1 MILSPPPHLWRFFR
15 AGGFD
20 QVRLETGA
28 DILALE
34 GLDQK
39 LWVALACP
47 VAGMEFDGKTLA
59 LLDADG
65 DGRIRAREILDAVR
79 WLRKVLKDPEELV
92 RDGESLAL
100 AAIDE
105 SSPEGARILASAKR
119 VLANLGMPDATAIS
133 VAETQDTQRIFAQTW
148 FNGDGIV
155 PAEAAADETVRA
167 IIGDIIACLGGETD
181 RSGLPGVSQPKVD
194 AFFAAITSH
203 AQWLEAGAA
212 SADILALGEATAT
225 AGAAMEAVRD
235 KIDGFFLRC
244 DLAGFSP
251 EAAGNVNPTGETF
264 ALLADK
270 DMAGSLSLLTPLPLS
285 AISAGAGLPLRA
297 GLNPAWAD
305 RMAAFCEVVVVPL
318 LGRRDVLSAEDW
330 AVLKDRFAA
339 HAAWQAIRPESAVAV
354 LAAPRILAIAQSD
367 AKAAIH
373 ALIARDTAL
382 EAEAAA
388 IGEVAKLV
396 LLRRDL
402 FRLVNNFVSF
412 REFYTRTGKAIF
424 LAGTLYLDGRSADL
438 CIRVDDVA
446 KHAVLAT
453 LSRIFLVY
461 CDCRRRGSNEQMTIA
476 AAFTAG
482 ESDQLMVGRNGIF
495 YDRQGRDWDATIT
508 KIVEHP
514 ISMRQAF
521 WSPYKQLARFVGE
534 QIEKIAAAKA
544 KAAQEGVNASVVGGV
559 QKAASKPD
567 QPPAPFDAGKFA
579 GIFAALGLA
588 VGAIGTAI
596 ASVVTGF
603 LNLSWWQMPLALA
616 GLILAVSGPSVI
628 IATMKLRQRNLAP
641 ILDATGWAVNARAK
655 INIPFGG
662 SLTALARLPDGAERS
677 LQDPYAV
684 KSSPW
689 PPVLAALAVLG
700 GLAVAAWRLG
710 VLTTWLG

>member
-1 MILSPPPHLWRFFR
+1 MILTPQPHHWRFFR

-34 GLDQK
+34 SLDQK

-47 VAGMEFDGKTLA
+47 VAGIEFDGKTLE
-59 LLDADG
+59 LLDTDG
-65 DGRIRAREILDAVR
+65 DGRIRAREIIDAVR

-92 RDGESLAL
+92 REGEALSL

-105 SSPEGARILASAKR
+105 TSREGARVLASAKR
-119 VLANLGMPDATAIS
+119 VLANLGTPDAAEIS

-148 FNGDGIV
+148 FNGDGII
-155 PAEAAADETVRA
+155 PAEAAEDEAVRSV
-167 IIGDIIACLGGETD
+167 ITDILTCLGGETD
-181 RSGLPGVSQPKVD
+181 RSGLPGVSQSKVD
-194 AFFAAITSH
+194 AFFAAIASH
-203 AQWLEAGAA
+203 AAWLEAAA
-212 SADILALGEATAT
+212 GSAHILALGEATAA
-225 AGAAMEAVRD
+225 AGAAMDAVAD

-244 DLAGFSP
+244 ALAGFSP
-251 EAAGNVNPTGETF
+251 EAADNVNPSGETF
-264 ALLADK
+264 AELADK
-270 DMAGSLSLLTPLPLS
+270 NLSDSLALLAPLPLA
-285 AISAGAGLPLRA
+285 AISSAADLPLKA

-305 RMAAFCEVVVVPL
+305 KIAAFHAQVVVPL
-318 LGRRDVLSAEDW
+318 LGARDVLGAREW
-330 AVLKDRFAA
+330 ADIKARFAA
-339 HAAWQAIRPESAVAV
+339 YAAWQSIQPHTPVAV

-367 AKAAIH
+367 AKPAID
-373 ALIARDTAL
+373 ALIAKDIAL

-412 REFYTRTGKAIF
+412 REFYTRDRKAIF

-438 CIRVDDVA
+438 CIRVEDVA

-461 CDCRRRGSNEQMTIA
+461 CDCRRRGSNEQMTVA

-482 ESDQLMVGRNGIF
+482 ESDQIMVGRNGIF

-521 WSPYKQLARFVGE
+521 WSPYKQLGRFVGE

-544 KAAQEGVNASVVGGV
+544 KAAQEGVNTNVVSGV
-559 QKAASKPD
+559 QKATAKPD
-567 QPPAPFDAGKFA
+567 QPPPPFDAGKFA
-579 GIFAALGLA
+579 GIFAAIGLA
-588 VGAIGTAI
+588 IGAIGTAI

-603 LNLSWWQMPLALA
+603 LNLAWWQMPLALA
-616 GLILAVSGPSVI
+616 GLMLAVSGPSVV

-677 LQDPYAV
+677 LKDPYAV
-684 KSSPW
+684 KNSHW
-689 PPVLAALAVLG
+689 PLAVTILAGFAALA
-700 GLAVAAWRLG
+700 AAWRLG
-710 VLTTWLG
+710 ILTKWFGA